1 MHLPRL
7 NPAIV
12 LLWLLIGLFDLF
24 LIFTLHSHHQLAD
37 QRAREQV
44 LFMNR
49 LIAEQATA
57 NFDRANSLILNIA
70 DHLKHT
76 DFVQVEQINEAR
88 RREIIQRLKAHQSRF
103 TNVVSISITNDE
115 GYVFA
120 NSVGTPPGV
129 SLGDRPYFLKLKEDP
144 QSAPVIS
151 DPIKGRV
158 SNRWGV
164 QVARR
169 IEFPDG
175 RFAGMIVAN
184 LGMKES
190 FERFYESM
198 AHQKDM
204 FITLRNVNNQILVR
218 YPVVE
223 EKQGTVLS
231 GSAASK
237 IVLDGAEEKVIVS
250 ISPIDQIERIVALRK
265 LASYPVYASVGL
277 SKDIVFQA
285 WKDELFTTV
294 LVMLALAYAGWVATG
309 AIRRRNI
316 LMQELEASNKAIS
329 ETLNM
334 AENRASH
341 DELTGLW
348 NRRSFNERLL
358 ETIQRSRRHGSRFCI
373 LMMDLDHFKLVNDT
387 YGHQI
392 GDIVLRSFSYRINE
406 RIRESDYFARW
417 GGEEFILLIDNADI
431 AQAAQLAETLRVSIE
446 SSRFDPVQS
455 LTISIGVA
463 EYKPEEAIDSLLAR
477 ADKHLYDAKEAGRN
491 RVCSGQDHSALCTN

>member
-1 MHLPRL
+1 
-7 NPAIV
+7 
-12 LLWLLIGLFDLF
+12 
-24 LIFTLHSHHQLAD
+24 
-37 QRAREQV
+37 
-44 LFMNR
+44 
-49 LIAEQATA
+49 
-57 NFDRANSLILNIA
+57 
-70 DHLKHT
+70 
-76 DFVQVEQINEAR
+76 
-88 RREIIQRLKAHQSRF
+88 
-103 TNVVSISITNDE
+103 
-115 GYVFA
+115 
-120 NSVGTPPGV
+120 
-129 SLGDRPYFLKLKEDP
+129 
-144 QSAPVIS
+144 
-151 DPIKGRV
+151 
-158 SNRWGV
+158 
-164 QVARR
+164 
-169 IEFPDG
+169 
-175 RFAGMIVAN
+175 
-184 LGMKES
+184 
-190 FERFYESM
+190 
-198 AHQKDM
+198 
-204 FITLRNVNNQILVR
+204 
-218 YPVVE
+218 
-223 EKQGTVLS
+223 
-231 GSAASK
+231 
-237 IVLDGAEEKVIVS
+237 
-250 ISPIDQIERIVALRK
+250 
-265 LASYPVYASVGL
+265 
-277 SKDIVFQA
+277 
-285 WKDELFTTV
+285 
-294 LVMLALAYAGWVATG
+294 MLALAYAGWVATG

-373 LMMDLDHFKLVNDT
+373 LMMDVDHFKLVNDT